1 MPLTASIEIRELLLD
16 SGVLL
21 IETGVLCCQAVA
33 LTLPT
38 RDNNCALINLDGAVV
53 VPGGAQSEAFSTLST
68 VQGDQLCRGRGVKAT
83 DEKQLATWGDRA
95 GVPSPAVDGAGPRL
109 PAIRSQDVTRVGK
122 ADKDDSVDQVE
133 RGAIGHVPGEDLQI
147 TLGLLRL

>member
-1 MPLTASIEIRELLLD
+1 MLD

-38 RDNNCALINLDGAVV
+38 RDNDRALINLDGAVV

-109 PAIRSQDVTRVGK
+109 PTIPGQDVTGVGK
-122 ADKDDSVDQVE
+122 AGKDDSVDQVDG
-133 RGAIGHVPGEDLQI
+133 GAVGHVPGQDSQI
-147 TLGLLRL
+147 TLGFFWLWRPELC